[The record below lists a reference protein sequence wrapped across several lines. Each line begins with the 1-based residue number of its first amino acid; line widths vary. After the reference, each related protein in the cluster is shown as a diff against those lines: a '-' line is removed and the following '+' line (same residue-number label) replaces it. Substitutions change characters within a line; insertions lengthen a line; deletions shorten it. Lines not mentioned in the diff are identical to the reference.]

1 MREKIDYLKPMRV
14 KHKIN
19 VLTSEEAV
27 NKFLE
32 ENKDIGL
39 VDIKMTDNRF
49 MVIYRVLEATDER
62 NQIQS

>member
-1 MREKIDYLKPMRV
+1 MKTIVKPV
-14 KHKIN
+14 TKYVHKIN

-27 NKFLE
+27 NEFLE

-39 VDIKMTDNRF
+39 VDIKMTDNKF

-62 NQIQS
+62 N

>member
-1 MREKIDYLKPMRV
+1 MKEKINYLKPLKPMRV
-14 KHKIN
+14 RHKIN

-39 VDIKMTDNRF
+39 VDIKMTDTRF
-49 MVIYRVLEATDER
+49 MVIYRVLEAVDE
-62 NQIQS
+62 